1 MPEAKLV
8 VVEKFFNPTEAQVA
22 KSLLADA
29 GILSFLLDEN
39 ASYSI
44 GTAIVLGGYRLAVA
58 DSDLSDEQE
67 ILNEFKKLNSDIQ
80 EEEIRCPKCQSSLTS
95 NKTPFSLITIIGLVF
110 SSLFLLLTNSSPR
123 YHCKRCKYKW
133 DENKRA

>member
-1 MPEAKLV
+1 MAEPKLV
-8 VVEKFFNPTEAQVA
+8 VVHKFFNPTEAQVA

-58 DSDLSDEQE
+58 DSDLSETQE
-67 ILNEFKKLNSDIQ
+67 ILNEYKKLNSDIP
-80 EEEIRCPKCQSSLTS
+80 EEEIRCPKCHSSLTS
-95 NKTPFSLITIIGLVF
+95 NKTSFSLLTIIGLVF
-110 SSLFLLLTNSSPR
+110 SSLFLMLTNSSPR
-123 YHCKRCKYKW
+123 YLCKRCKYKW
-133 DENKRA
+133 NENKRA

>member
-1 MPEAKLV
+1 MDEPKLV
-8 VVEKFFNPTEAQVA
+8 VIHKFFNPTDAQIA

-29 GILSFLLDEN
+29 GILSFILDEN

-58 DSDLSDEQE
+58 DSNLSEAQE
-67 ILNEFKKLNSDIQ
+67 ILNNFKELNSDFQ
-80 EEEIRCPKCQSSLTS
+80 EEEIRCPKCNSSLTS
-95 NKTPFSLITIIGLVF
+95 NKTPFSLLTILGLIF
-110 SSLFLLLTNSSPR
+110 SSIFIMLTNLSPR

-133 DENKRA
+133 NENKRT